1 MPRCRAPLA
10 MIVVVGCAAPAT
22 ASASSPLLAPASVC
36 PTTREWHGQVTCL
49 VNYARRHNG
58 RPPVRG
64 DSRLTPTAQRK
75 AADILRCQDFSHAAC
90 GRPWDFWIRMGQPGA
105 AYAENIAWGSGPA
118 ATARSTMDRW
128 LTSPGHLRNIE
139 NPRFT
144 RLGVGEV
151 TGTFLG
157 YRDAAVWVQH
167 FAG

>member
-1 MPRCRAPLA
+1 MSRFRATVA
-10 MIVVVGCAAPAT
+10 TIVIVGCVTPAF

-36 PTTREWHGQVTCL
+36 PTTRERHGQVTCL

-58 RPPVRG
+58 RAAVRS
-64 DSRLTPTAQRK
+64 DSRLTTTAQRK

-90 GRPWDFWIRMGQPGA
+90 GRPWDFWIRMGQPVA
-105 AYAENIAWGSGPA
+105 AYAENIAWGSGAA

-128 LTSPGHLRNIE
+128 LNSPGHLRNIE

-157 YRDAAVWVQH
+157 YGNAAVWVQH